1 MGAGG
6 GRAVCCYDTGVPI
19 YKGGLQ
25 PTNQRPK
32 KKKRWA
38 EAHSTQLRNCY
49 RGDDGILGFCFS
61 VFAGRMGFRL
71 RSFIG
76 KAEIAPPSFPRK
88 RESEHVRRETYI
100 PSFPRK
106 WESRT
111 SEFSDNGGFAF
122 EVQLSLTE
130 KGQYAVAYGLSCK
143 KDCHEL
149 HAT

>member
-1 MGAGG
+1 LPLPVLRNGCVPWVGAGG

-61 VFAGRMGFRL
+61 VFAGKMGFRL

-111 SEFSDNGGFAF
+111 SEFSDN
-122 EVQLSLTE
+122 L
-130 KGQYAVAYGLSCK
+130 
-143 KDCHEL
+143 
-149 HAT
+149 